1 MRMAFGL
8 VALLVVM
15 GIVLLLSTTSTQR
28 TLDVARVGVPA
39 LREDVAPRPWDARGA
54 ASLLERLQALL
65 GEPTPPRAEL
75 AEAAAT
81 AAGWAAATAPGSR
94 ENHVAVKLRSAADEL
109 AMATTA
115 PDDPHRGFARRH
127 LDDAAAALAGAA
139 PREIAPIQGIR
150 DQLENLQRSRSE
162 QARELQQ

>member
-1 MRMAFGL
+1 MRIAFGL
-8 VALLVVM
+8 VALLVVT

-28 TLDVARVGVPA
+28 TLDVVGVGVPA
-39 LREDVAPRPWDARGA
+39 LREDVAPRAWDASA
-54 ASLLERLQALL
+54 AAALL
-65 GEPTPPRAEL
+65 GRLEASL
-75 AEAAAT
+75 AEPSPSRQELVEASAI

-94 ENHVAVKLRSAADEL
+94 ESHVAVKLRSAADEI
-109 AMATTA
+109 AMATAA
-115 PDDPHRGFARRH
+115 PADRHRISARRH
-127 LDDAAAALAGAA
+127 LDDAAAALAGVP

>member
-1 MRMAFGL
+1 MRIAFGL

-28 TLDVARVGVPA
+28 TLDAVSVGVPA
-39 LREDVAPRPWDARGA
+39 LREDIAPRAWDARVA
-54 ASLLERLQALL
+54 AALL
-65 GEPTPPRAEL
+65 ARLEALAAEPSPSRQEL

-81 AAGWAAATAPGSR
+81 AAGWVAATTPGSR
-94 ENHVAVKLRSAADEL
+94 ESHVAVKLRSAADEL
-109 AMATTA
+109 AMATAA
-115 PDDPHRGFARRH
+115 PDDRHRGLARRH

-139 PREIAPIQGIR
+139 PREITPVQGIR

-162 QARELQQ
+162 QARELQ